1 MSQPEELKDIAGSP
15 ILRLGIGLASQIGI
29 LVVGIVI
36 VAVVIGVWL
45 DKTLNTKP
53 LFTIFLL
60 LGSGPVSLYLVYRVA
75 TNTIA
80 RIQSSSS
87 QPISNSSDEGGNEE

>member
-1 MSQPEELKDIAGSP
+1 MSQPEEYKDISGSP
-15 ILRLGIGLASQIGI
+15 VLRLGIGLASQIGI

-80 RIQSSSS
+80 KIQSSSS
-87 QPISNSSDEGGNEE
+87 QSISKNSDEGGNQA